1 MVTEEEIASSS
12 YILSFYNDIENLT
25 NSYAGYLNVLVRIQD
40 KYNLKDKKLDEKEIR
55 RDVRKI
61 ETEDEKALLEQAEA
75 IRAWIAR
82 CYIKMTTLQEKIPE
96 MKKDHEEI
104 KKLYESAIKASVIE
118 KEVAEGFVLKI
129 NQVFVAGVL
138 RDLLVKSKDI
148 YKQFL
153 QAE

>member
-25 NSYAGYLNVLVRIQD
+25 NSYASYLNVLVRIQD
-40 KYNLKDKKLDEKEIR
+40 RYGLKNKTFDQKEI
-55 RDVRKI
+55 DKQAKKI
-61 ETEDEKALLEQAEA
+61 EPEDEKALLETAEG

-82 CYIKMTTLQEKIPE
+82 CYVKLTTLQEKIPE
-96 MKKDHEEI
+96 MKKGNEEI
-104 KKLYESAIKASVIE
+104 KKLYEAAISTSVIE

-129 NQVFVAGVL
+129 NKVFVDGVL